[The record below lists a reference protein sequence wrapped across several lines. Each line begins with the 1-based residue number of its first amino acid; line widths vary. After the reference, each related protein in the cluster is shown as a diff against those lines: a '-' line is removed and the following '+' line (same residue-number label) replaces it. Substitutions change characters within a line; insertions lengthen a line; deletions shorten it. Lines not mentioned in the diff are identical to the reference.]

1 MSFSLDLS
9 KFVEKAKGN
18 THQVVQKTAIN
29 LISAVI
35 DRSPVGNPEL
45 WAENKT
51 AAEYNLEVVR
61 YNQSLR
67 DSPEN
72 LTKAGRLRRGLKVN
86 DSMDIKAPDG
96 YVGGRFRGN
105 WQVTFDVK
113 ATGTL
118 ERIDPQGDDTKA
130 AARGVVLGFTSDVG
144 TIWAVIGSETEVQL
158 TAGGSP
164 LALADGQTIAEALD
178 VQLLAP
184 RATVRAPKA
193 RLTREGRILRITP
206 LP

>member
-1 MSFSLDLS
+1 MSFSLDLA

-18 THQVVQKTAIN
+18 THQVVQKTAID
-29 LISAVI
+29 LISTVI

-45 WAENKT
+45 WAANKT
-51 AAEYNLEVVR
+51 ATEYNLEVVR

-67 DSPEN
+67 ENPEN
-72 LTKAGRLRRGLKVN
+72 LTKAGRLKRGLKVN

-113 ATGTL
+113 ASGTL

-130 AARGVVLGFTSDVG
+130 AAAGVVLGFTSDVG
-144 TIWAVIGSETEVQL
+144 TIWAVNNMIYGPRLEFEGWSSQAP
-158 TAGGSP
+158 AGMVRISV
-164 LALADGQTIAEALD
+164 AEFQSFVNA
-178 VQLLAP
+178 A
-184 RATVRAPKA
+184 A
-193 RLTREGRILRITP
+193 RE
-206 LP
+206 LPQ